1 MNVTQALKDTENL
14 LRDFIVVVLQKSLG
28 ESWLDTCGVSGE
40 RITKWKERKTI
51 EEKRQ
56 LSGVVEERL
65 IYYADF
71 YDLKTILKEH
81 WSGEFSKALGDWKT
95 MEVWLSELEKLRD
108 PDAHR
113 RELLPHQKHLIL
125 GISGEIRTR
134 LIRYRSK
141 QETSEDYYPR
151 IESAR
156 DSLGNIY
163 TFGNIAFIDTKMC
176 LHIGDVVEFVVTA
189 SDPLGANLQYCLNLF
204 SVGADNWQTSNV
216 MALTI
221 WKMDVRKEFTVS
233 LFVRSPREYHAR
245 GSFDDAVH
253 FRYEVLPP
261 RV

>member
-1 MNVTQALKDTENL
+1 MDVTQSLKDTENL

-40 RITKWKERKTI
+40 RINKWKERKTI

-56 LSGVVEERL
+56 MSGVVEERL

-71 YDLKTILKEH
+71 YDLETILRKH

-95 MEVWLSELEKLRD
+95 MEVWLSELENLRD

-163 TFGNIAFIDTKMC
+163 TFGNTAFLKTKMC

-189 SDPLGANLQYCLNLF
+189 SDPLGANLQYFLGEGF
-204 SVGADNWQTSNV
+204 GIKDNW
-216 MALTI
+216 
-221 WKMDVRKEFTVS
+221 KDFTVG
-233 LFVRSPREYHAR
+233 LFVRSPREYHAK
-245 GSFDDAVH
+245 GHYDDVVY
-253 FRYEVLPP
+253 FEYEVLPP